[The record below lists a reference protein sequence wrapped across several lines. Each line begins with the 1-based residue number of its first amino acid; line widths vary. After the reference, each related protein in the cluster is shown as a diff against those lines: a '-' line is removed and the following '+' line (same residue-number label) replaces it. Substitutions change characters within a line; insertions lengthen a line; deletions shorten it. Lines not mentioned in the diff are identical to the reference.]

1 MSVEY
6 VLRDLEKIIPEYYT
20 KAIDENFVGI
30 YNKRNNKLV
39 SVVSSEYKFIQS
51 KDLFKEVLLSLRDY
65 NFVKHTIKTNYKT
78 HYLYLRAEIP
88 GYTNKLMLILVNS
101 VDRSNAV
108 KFLVGV
114 YELKCANDLIITHW
128 FYFKHIGQT
137 EEKLKAIKI
146 MPERIIAEYEALK
159 GIPNQLTEES
169 IKRLRKVIYIDE
181 KIAKTILQQ
190 SSLYDVYNYITSQMS
205 KKYNIAYFQKLNY
218 LYNFLIKA

>member
-1 MSVEY
+1 MSIEY
-6 VLRDLEKIIPEYYT
+6 VLRNLEKVIPEYYT
-20 KAIDENFVGI
+20 RPIDENFVGI

-65 NFVKHTIKTNYKT
+65 NFIKHTIKTNFRT

-114 YELKCANDLIITHW
+114 YELKCANDLIITHF

-137 EEKLKAIKI
+137 EEKLKALKI
-146 MPERIIAEYEALK
+146 LPQDIIAQYELLK
-159 GIPNQLTEES
+159 NEPNPINEEN
-169 IKRLRKVIYIDE
+169 ILKLRKVIYIDE
-181 KIAKTILQQ
+181 KVAKAILQQ
-190 SSLYDVYNYITSQMS
+190 PSLFDVYNYVTSQMS
-205 KKYNIAYFQKLNY
+205 KKYNMAYFQKLNY
-218 LYNFLIKA
+218 LYNFLIKV